1 VDVDKPPP
9 LKGAASAMTG
19 TMPLCV
25 PGLAAV
31 VAEADAAPNSLGA
44 LAASKGEGA
53 VDEEENGLLPNDV
66 DAPFSNEK
74 EGLGGVV
81 TFLTELPPNTLGA
94 LAATG
99 GAGALPVAA
108 VVAEA
113 EAAPNTLGA
122 LAATEGAAALF
133 VAA

>member
-1 VDVDKPPP
+1 MDVDKPPP
-9 LKGAASAMTG
+9 LKSAASTVTG
-19 TMPLCV
+19 TMPLSV
-25 PGLAAV
+25 PGLAAAAAAAAA
-31 VAEADAAPNSLGA
+31 VAEAEAATNTLGA
-44 LAASKGEGA
+44 LAATGGEGA

-66 DAPFSNEK
+66 DAPFPNEK

-99 GAGALPVAA
+99 GA
-108 VVAEA
+108 
-113 EAAPNTLGA
+113 
-122 LAATEGAAALF
+122 AALF